1 MTTKTEEDTTTA
13 AQDPVAALHCEAA
26 DCVKCGRC
34 LSVCPVYNETRRESE
49 VARGKIAL
57 IEAATAGDLSLDSK
71 RLQESISRCLL
82 CGACT
87 ENCPNLVAGDKIIQE
102 ARTLLTPAD
111 APSLALRLG
120 LRHLLPFPKRIKAAK
135 KVGAL
140 LQPLFLGKVPPESG
154 LHWRF
159 APLRKSVPRLIPDL
173 APQPFLSEKLIRTA
187 PAESAAVALF
197 IGCVSNYLF
206 PRIAE
211 SVLRILERQRLSV
224 HIPLVQ
230 GCCGLPA
237 FGAGVSDVE
246 LRLAQDNIEA
256 FAPSA
261 PAPIV
266 AFCSSCSAHLKHYPL
281 LFEDPVW
288 KARALEFSQR
298 VKDMTEFLVETGFSG
313 KGIKV
318 DEAYRRL
325 TFHDP
330 CHLRRKQG
338 VMNQPRQLIQ
348 SLEGVEFVETGKENL
363 CCGSGGSFNLKHYEL
378 SLDIFR
384 RRLKPIDQAQVDTVV
399 TTCMGC
405 LLQFQD
411 GLYQEGKA
419 TRAKHLGEIL
429 AGT

>member
-1 MTTKTEEDTTTA
+1 MSTKTEENTTTA
-13 AQDPVAALHCEAA
+13 AQDPVAALHGEAV

-71 RLQESISRCLL
+71 RLQESLSRCLL

-87 ENCPNLVAGDKIIQE
+87 ENCPNLVEGDKIIQE
-102 ARTLLTPAD
+102 ARTLLTPSD
-111 APSLALRLG
+111 APSVALRLG
-120 LRHLLPFPKRIKAAK
+120 LRHLLPFPGRIKAAK

-140 LQPLFLGKVPPESG
+140 LQPLFAGKVPPESG

-159 APLRKSVPRLIPDL
+159 SPLRKSVPRLIPDL
-173 APQPFLSEKLIRTA
+173 APQPFLAGMQARSATA
-187 PAESAAVALF
+187 GSPAVALF

-211 SVLRILERQRLSV
+211 SVLRLLERQKFTV
-224 HIPLVQ
+224 HIPQVQ

-246 LRLAQDNIEA
+246 LRLAHNNIEA

-266 AFCSSCSAHLKHYPL
+266 AFCSSCSAHLKHYPH
-281 LFEDPVW
+281 LFADPVW

-313 KGIKV
+313 KGVKA
-318 DEAYRRL
+318 DESLRRL

-338 VMNQPRQLIQ
+338 VMQQPRQLIQ

-363 CCGSGGSFNLKHYEL
+363 CCGSGGSFNLKHYKL

-384 RRLKPIDQAQVDTVV
+384 RRLKPIDRAEVDTIV

-411 GLYQEGKA
+411 GLHQQGKT
-419 TRAKHLGEIL
+419 TRAVHLGEVL
-429 AGT
+429 AAK